1 MGDLRRIMP
10 ASSIFDVDVFRV
22 STELP
27 GKGGLP
33 LRTYGAAI
41 ATDVETAIS
50 KLTGDEANRVYGI
63 DTEEA
68 FELLYD
74 NATDIAAEDLVEV
87 KTGPFAGKV
96 LEVKDVKPGVGLIQL
111 AGAEDSRRRP

>member
-10 ASSIFDVDVFRV
+10 ASSIFEVDVFRV
-22 STELP
+22 SSETA
-27 GKGGLP
+27 GRGGLP
-33 LRTYGAAI
+33 ERTYGAAI
-41 ATDVETAIS
+41 ATGVKTAIS
-50 KLTGDEANRVYGI
+50 KLTGDQANRVYGI

-74 NATDIAAEDLVEV
+74 DETDIVADDLLEI
-87 KTGPFAGKV
+87 KTGPFVGKFV
-96 LEVKDVKPGVGLIQL
+96 EVKDVKPGIGIVQL